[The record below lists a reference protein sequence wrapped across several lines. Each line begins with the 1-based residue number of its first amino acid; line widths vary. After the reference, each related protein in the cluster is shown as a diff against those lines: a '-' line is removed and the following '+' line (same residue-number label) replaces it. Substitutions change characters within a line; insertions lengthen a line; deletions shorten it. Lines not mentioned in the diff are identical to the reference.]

1 MEGSYGSLNGRY
13 LWLAKSWSDMNLDS
27 GACRVLELQQAVSFV
42 LQLVHLRLVG
52 QQVVGLENLMEV
64 QAKLL

>member
-1 MEGSYGSLNGRY
+1 
-13 LWLAKSWSDMNLDS
+13 MNLDS

-52 QQVVGLENLMEV
+52 QQAVGLENLMEV
-64 QAKLL
+64 QESCFSSTNMAWWWHVQDVILGEAQ